1 MLSQVGV
8 ERPNFDLLRPVLY
21 ETEEVDD
28 PGVGIVNAKR
38 VVVGVPEIG
47 LCQLGDRLTTWAG
60 FGSGDTFEYS
70 GKRVHESYRNEL
82 TGWLSSSRLCLDGSL
97 GGMVTIAVVFGVLSG
112 LLHIQFWLLEA
123 MWWRQERI
131 WKRFGVKSQD
141 QADGL
146 AFNMLNQ
153 GYYNLFLGIGA
164 VVGAIL
170 LAVEVPARTT
180 LLGYCCLFMVGA
192 GLVLFVS
199 RRSMARAALIQ
210 AVPPLITLIALIWI

>member
-1 MLSQVGV
+1 M
-8 ERPNFDLLRPVLY
+8 
-21 ETEEVDD
+21 
-28 PGVGIVNAKR
+28 
-38 VVVGVPEIG
+38 VV
-47 LCQLGDRLTTWAG
+47 
-60 FGSGDTFEYS
+60 
-70 GKRVHESYRNEL
+70 
-82 TGWLSSSRLCLDGSL
+82 
-97 GGMVTIAVVFGVLSG
+97 IAVVFGVLSG

-123 MWWRQERI
+123 VWWRQERI
-131 WKRFGVKSQD
+131 WKRFGIKSQD

-146 AFNMLNQ
+146 AFNMINQ

-170 LAVEVPARTT
+170 LAVEVPGRTT

-210 AVPPLITLIALIWI
+210 AVPPLVTLIALIWV

>member
-1 MLSQVGV
+1 M
-8 ERPNFDLLRPVLY
+8 
-21 ETEEVDD
+21 
-28 PGVGIVNAKR
+28 
-38 VVVGVPEIG
+38 VV
-47 LCQLGDRLTTWAG
+47 
-60 FGSGDTFEYS
+60 
-70 GKRVHESYRNEL
+70 
-82 TGWLSSSRLCLDGSL
+82 
-97 GGMVTIAVVFGVLSG
+97 IAVVFGVLSG

-123 MWWRQERI
+123 VWWRQERI
-131 WKRFGVKSQD
+131 WKRFGIKSQD

-146 AFNMLNQ
+146 AFNMINQ

-170 LAVEVPARTT
+170 LAVEVPGRTT

-210 AVPPLITLIALIWI
+210 AVPPLITLMALIWV

>member
-1 MLSQVGV
+1 
-8 ERPNFDLLRPVLY
+8 
-21 ETEEVDD
+21 
-28 PGVGIVNAKR
+28 
-38 VVVGVPEIG
+38 
-47 LCQLGDRLTTWAG
+47 
-60 FGSGDTFEYS
+60 
-70 GKRVHESYRNEL
+70 
-82 TGWLSSSRLCLDGSL
+82 
-97 GGMVTIAVVFGVLSG
+97 
-112 LLHIQFWLLEA
+112 

>member
-1 MLSQVGV
+1 M
-8 ERPNFDLLRPVLY
+8 
-21 ETEEVDD
+21 
-28 PGVGIVNAKR
+28 
-38 VVVGVPEIG
+38 VV
-47 LCQLGDRLTTWAG
+47 
-60 FGSGDTFEYS
+60 
-70 GKRVHESYRNEL
+70 
-82 TGWLSSSRLCLDGSL
+82 
-97 GGMVTIAVVFGVLSG
+97 IAVVFGVLSG

-123 MWWRQERI
+123 VWWRQERI
-131 WKRFGVKSQD
+131 WKRFGIKSQD

-146 AFNMLNQ
+146 AFNMINQ

-170 LAVEVPARTT
+170 LAVDVPGRTT

-210 AVPPLITLIALIWI
+210 AVPPLITLIALIWV

>member
-1 MLSQVGV
+1 M
-8 ERPNFDLLRPVLY
+8 VL
-21 ETEEVDD
+21 
-28 PGVGIVNAKR
+28 
-38 VVVGVPEIG
+38 
-47 LCQLGDRLTTWAG
+47 
-60 FGSGDTFEYS
+60 
-70 GKRVHESYRNEL
+70 
-82 TGWLSSSRLCLDGSL
+82 
-97 GGMVTIAVVFGVLSG
+97 IAVVFGVLSG

-123 MWWRQERI
+123 VWWRQERI
-131 WKRFGVKSQD
+131 WKRFGIKSQD

-146 AFNMLNQ
+146 AFNMINQ

-170 LAVEVPARTT
+170 LAVEVPGRTT

-210 AVPPLITLIALIWI
+210 AVPPLVTLIALIWV